1 MIDWVSCRIPVTL
14 PAPIAGGH
22 TVTLDR
28 AGNVERT
35 TPHRLRV
42 AGSFESSLAIRA
54 PSTTEL
60 EITGNP
66 VKWLQGHNLYGPDDL
81 RALLW
86 AVLERLEPHLGCS
99 LPDAGLASPD
109 DLSRAVLTRVDCTMM
124 LHLDTPLDVLS
135 WIRSAYATGSARR
148 RGRGVMK
155 EGTLVYGDAT
165 GKNFAR
171 WQIVIYSKGQE
182 VADHHLPALMMA
194 DAEVLNWVNRC
205 LRVEVRL
212 GRLELEKQGLRN
224 LSGWTPVAAGKM
236 WSEKVSSL
244 SFNDQVST
252 DEIDLEKLPQ
262 HLRGTYAQWKLGAD
276 LRKMLTKPMFYRHR
290 AAIME
295 LTRVDVAVPPAS
307 ASLATAK
314 IVPIKRALEAVPA
327 GRPAWADRIDREL
340 RAAGAHVLSSAA

>member
-1 MIDWVSCRIPVTL
+1 MIDWITCRVPVTL

-35 TPHRLRV
+35 TPHRLSV
-42 AGSFESSLAIRA
+42 PGSFESSLTIRA

-60 EITGNP
+60 EISGNP

-81 RALLW
+81 RGLLW
-86 AVLERLEPHLGCS
+86 AVLARLEPHLGCS
-99 LPDAGLASPD
+99 LADAGLLGPHSLD
-109 DLSRAVLTRVDCTMM
+109 DAILTRIDVTSM
-124 LHLDTPLDVLS
+124 LQLGSGLDVLS

-165 GKNFAR
+165 GKNFTR

-182 VADHHLPALMMA
+182 VADHHLPAPMMA

-212 GRLELEKQGLRN
+212 GRLELAKQGLRN
-224 LSGWTPVAAGKM
+224 LKGWTPVAAGKM
-236 WSEKVSSL
+236 WSSKVASL
-244 SFNDQVST
+244 SFNDQATPDVA
-252 DEIDLEKLPQ
+252 DLEKLPK

-276 LRKMLTKPMFYRHR
+276 LRSLLSKPMFYRHR

-295 LTRVDVAVPPAS
+295 LTSVDVAVPPAS
-307 ASLATAK
+307 ASTATAK
-314 IVPIKRALEAVPA
+314 IVPIRRALEAVPV
-327 GRPAWADRIDREL
+327 GRPAWADRIDRDL
-340 RAAGAHVLSSAA
+340 RAAGAHILPSAA